1 MEDLFKKKEPIV
13 IEGLTIIENAIDKEM
28 HDKLWKEVNKEEWL
42 TDLSR
47 RTQHYGYKYNY
58 KSRSLKSEDIAP
70 PFPQWASDL
79 CCHLMKEGLINDFP
93 QQLIVNEYKD
103 NQGISAHIDSKIF
116 DNIIFSI
123 SLGSTCKMVFKKSI
137 QPPPPPPTTTTTTT
151 TTTATTATSSEKT
164 EKKLPQ
170 VLKVEKQLPPRAF
183 LLIKDE
189 ARFNWTHEIPKLKKG
204 QHRISLTFRFVSKP
218 PSPLL
223 KSKPKLISKNDNNK
237 NKNKNN
243 DEIKTETNII
253 DDKDEDD

>member
-1 MEDLFKKKEPIV
+1 MEDFFKKKEPII

-103 NQGISAHIDSKIF
+103 GQGISAHIDSKIF

-123 SLGSTCKMVFKKSI
+123 SLGSTCKMIFKKSI
-137 QPPPPPPTTTTTTT
+137 QPTTTTKTTTTT
-151 TTTATTATSSEKT
+151 SEKA
-164 EKKLPQ
+164 E
-170 VLKVEKQLPPRAF
+170 VLKVEKQLAPRAF

-223 KSKPKLISKNDNNK
+223 KSKLISNNK
-237 NKNKNN
+237 NN
-243 DEIKTETNII
+243 EIKTETTKTTTTTTTTKEKIETNIV
-253 DDKDEDD
+253 DDDDD

>member
-1 MEDLFKKKEPIV
+1 MEDFLNKKEPIT

-28 HDKLWKEVNKEEWL
+28 HNKLWKEINKEEWL
-42 TDLSR
+42 NDLSR

-123 SLGSTCKMVFKKSI
+123 SLGSTCRMIFKKSI
-137 QPPPPPPTTTTTTT
+137 QPS
-151 TTTATTATSSEKT
+151 TTTASTKKTTTDPKKPEVIKIEK
-164 EKKLPQ
+164 L
-170 VLKVEKQLPPRAF
+170 LPPRAF

-204 QHRISLTFRFVSKP
+204 QHRISLTFRYVSKP

-223 KSKPKLISKNDNNK
+223 KSKLMSKNNK
-237 NKNKNN
+237 KNIE
-243 DEIKTETNII
+243 DEKIEKETTKTTTMTTITKKTNST
-253 DDKDEDD
+253 DDDSD

>member
-1 MEDLFKKKEPIV
+1 MEDFFKKKEPIV

-58 KSRSLKSEDIAP
+58 KSRSLKSEDIAA
-70 PFPQWASDL
+70 PFPQWATDL

-103 NQGISAHIDSKIF
+103 GQGISAHIDSKIF

-123 SLGSTCKMVFKKSI
+123 SLGSTCRMIFKKSI
-137 QPPPPPPTTTTTTT
+137 QPTTTTTTKT
-151 TTTATTATSSEKT
+151 TTTSEKA
-164 EKKLPQ
+164 E
-170 VLKVEKQLPPRAF
+170 VLKIEKQLSPRAF

-223 KSKPKLISKNDNNK
+223 KSKLISKNNNNK
-237 NKNKNN
+237 NN
-243 DEIKTETNII
+243 EIKTETSETTTTTKTKIETNII
-253 DDKDEDD
+253 DDDDDDGDD